1 MQTLANSQFI
11 TQMSDCQIHQVR
23 HWLTYR
29 HRSPKSCRLD
39 LGLDKRQ
46 PSWKLHANNNIR
58 QLLAHQKKKIKQK
71 QTNKQSKG
79 MQYLNGAW
87 DQAFIVKAEVLFLFS
102 FDDVTFDHLSLP
114 YLSTT
119 SAIWSVIVGELH
131 LVYVRRFNRWMKH
144 WWECAAGRAIQMA
157 CSVCYKDLT
166 ETLWR
171 HQHIPFSSTIKM
183 WSLFK
188 FY

>member
-29 HRSPKSCRLD
+29 HRSPKSCRWVWIKDSQAENYTRIITYASFWLNKKN
-39 LGLDKRQ
+39 LTKRNKQ
-46 PSWKLHANNNIR
+46 TKN
-58 QLLAHQKKKIKQK
+58 KQK
-71 QTNKQSKG
+71 ARSIWMGHWIKLLLWRQK
-79 MQYLNGAW
+79 Y
-87 DQAFIVKAEVLFLFS
+87 FS
-102 FDDVTFDHLSLP
+102 SLASMMWHLTHLSLP

-119 SAIWSVIVGELH
+119 SAIWSVIVGGLH

-144 WWECAAGRAIQMA
+144 WWECAAGRAVQMA

-183 WSLFK
+183 CSLFK